1 MQNNYN
7 GVNPFIIKYIFF
19 IIFINF
25 HLTKSYLIFPL
36 EFLPYENYIFFQNK
50 INNDSPE
57 KIIQQ
62 IYYNNLITKIKI
74 GKEKKEH
81 IFFIIINTN
90 DFYISSINPPKISK
104 NIIEKQNNY
113 YIFPD
118 KELFNEEKSFS
129 YNEN

>member
-25 HLTKSYLIFPL
+25 HLTKSYIIFPL
-36 EFLPYENYIFFQNK
+36 EFLPNENYLFFQNK
-50 INNDSPE
+50 INNNSPAN
-57 KIIQQ
+57 IIQQ

-81 IFFIIINTN
+81 IFFIQTNSN
-90 DFYISSINPPKISK
+90 DFYISSINPPKITE
-104 NIIEKQNNY
+104 NIIQKQNY
-113 YIFPD
+113 FYTFPH

-129 YNEN
+129 FKEN